1 MPKVITANHLLEGDV
16 IYLTAARDW
25 TRTLNEA
32 VVATTDEEANA
43 LLAFAETQADMLV
56 GAYLMDVVVD
66 GIIAT
71 KHFREEFRTKGPSNY
86 FHGKQ
91 EVANV

>member
-25 TRTLNEA
+25 TRSLNDA
-32 VVATTDEEANA
+32 IVATTSEEADE
-43 LLAFAETQADMLV
+43 LLAFAETQADILV

-91 EVANV
+91 ELENV

>member
-32 VVATTDEEANA
+32 VVTNTDEEAND
-43 LLAFAETQADMLV
+43 LLGFAETQADIIV

-71 KHFREEFRTKGPSNY
+71 THFREEFRTKGPSNY
-86 FHGKQ
+86 HHGKQ
-91 EVANV
+91 ESANV